1 MELAMQKDLNTG
13 KSTSGSHPWHIRAV
27 GALTLVWALY
37 GGVRFMAVQFGIF
50 DGAGMGSGELAHF
63 ASYPVW
69 ASAFWALT
77 VWGLVAG
84 GALLLL
90 RSRWAIQSFVVAVI
104 GLIGTSAYQLSLSV
118 NPFGF
123 EAMPIAMA
131 TWIIA
136 VVSILF
142 ASMADNA
149 GHLD

>member
-1 MELAMQKDLNTG
+1 AR
-13 KSTSGSHPWHIRAV
+13 PWHIRAV
-27 GALTLVWALY
+27 GALTLIWALY
-37 GGVRFMAVQFGIF
+37 GAVRFMAVQFGLF
-50 DGAGMGSGELAHF
+50 EGAGMASGELAFF
-63 ASYPVW
+63 ASYPIWV
-69 ASAFWALT
+69 SAFWALT

-84 GALLLL
+84 GGFLLL

-104 GLIGTSAYQLSLSV
+104 GLLGTSAYQLMQMV

-131 TWIIA
+131 TWIIT
-136 VVSILF
+136 VVSVLF